1 MLADLG
7 LTESDLQT
15 HPALK
20 ATHECSGNH
29 TGMLAA
35 CVRHG
40 WDVPAYLAPEH
51 PVQRA
56 CHAAVARAVGL
67 DPREVPVAPDGCGVA
82 AFATSVTLAATAYAR
97 LPRLVPRAAT
107 AMRAHPVLV
116 EGEGLIDTAFM
127 QAFPGSVS
135 KDGAEGLGC
144 AVLPDGRGLAVKALD
159 GADRAMGP
167 ALIALAVRCLGL
179 ADVPALLA
187 ALARP
192 PRLNVHGTQ
201 VGELVAVHAG
211 LMASPPA
218 GSATYHHAQR
228 GSVLLFAVGGAGV
241 VLLVAAVLLTRTAT
255 PAWPVLVVTGAIL
268 MAVAWLF
275 SSMTVTV
282 AAGSVRSRWRVA
294 WCGAVG
300 RWPTCEL
307 PGSCAPAGTTAGA
320 STAGATTGSTTSRGS
335 APSQMDLADGAR
347 VSIGS
352 DEPERLLQAIL
363 AARGAP

>member
-1 MLADLG
+1 MGTEIHDALLVQAWRGRAIESIHQVVAAVCDADGRLLVSYGDPTFITYWRSSAKPFQLWPWIDDGTVDHWAWGEREVAIICASHAGTVQHADLVRRMLADLG

-35 CVRHG
+35 CVRHD

-201 VGELVAVHAG
+201 VGELVTVH
-211 LMASPPA
+211 P
-218 GSATYHHAQR
+218 
-228 GSVLLFAVGGAGV
+228 
-241 VLLVAAVLLTRTAT
+241 
-255 PAWPVLVVTGAIL
+255 
-268 MAVAWLF
+268 
-275 SSMTVTV
+275 
-282 AAGSVRSRWRVA
+282 
-294 WCGAVG
+294 
-300 RWPTCEL
+300 
-307 PGSCAPAGTTAGA
+307 
-320 STAGATTGSTTSRGS
+320 
-335 APSQMDLADGAR
+335 D
-347 VSIGS
+347 
-352 DEPERLLQAIL
+352 
-363 AARGAP
+363 